1 MLFTCQ
7 YGSSKG
13 GDSEGWGGEW
23 NSEDANSQVNG
34 TAAWSSGGTEEEA
47 W

>member
-1 MLFTCQ
+1 M
-7 YGSSKG
+7 
-13 GDSEGWGGEW
+13 W

-34 TAAWSSGGTEEEA
+34 TAAWSSGGAGGEEEE